1 MKVYEENQM
10 KKFKKMMYLKLA
22 RAFGRSNNCR
32 QVPTIIGE
40 TTKVCGDINSNG
52 ILHVDGYIEG
62 DINCEEL
69 VIGVKGNILG
79 TVKAQSMFLYGTLQ
93 GKATADSLF
102 IANTAKL
109 IGDATHNTIAIE
121 PGAYIDGHCIRV
133 QNKPAAEPA
142 ASEAPKTAAAPQP
155 AVVAAPNLRSTV
167 MEFSLEYTVRAGCP
181 EPARRF

>member
-1 MKVYEENQM
+1 M
-10 KKFKKMMYLKLA
+10 
-22 RAFGRSNNCR
+22 
-32 QVPTIIGE
+32 
-40 TTKVCGDINSNG
+40 
-52 ILHVDGYIEG
+52 
-62 DINCEEL
+62 
-69 VIGVKGNILG
+69 IGVKGNILG

-155 AVVAAPNLRSTV
+155 TVVAAPKV
-167 MEFSLEYTVRAGCP
+167 IAKIKAVK
-181 EPARRF
+181 

>member
-1 MKVYEENQM
+1 
-10 KKFKKMMYLKLA
+10 MMYLKLA
-22 RAFGRSNNCR
+22 RAFGRSNNSR

-40 TTKVCGDINSNG
+40 TTKVCGDIYSIG

-93 GKATADSLF
+93 GKAPADGLI
-102 IANTAKL
+102 IANPATL
-109 IGDATHNTIAIE
+109 LGGATHNTVADK
-121 PGAYIDGHCIRV
+121 PGAYFDGQCIWV

-155 AVVAAPNLRSTV
+155 TVVAAPKV
-167 MEFSLEYTVRAGCP
+167 IAKIKAVK
-181 EPARRF
+181 